1 MATKRSL
8 LIGIVVI
15 LLSAFILPDNSYAQR
30 KGPPPWAPA
39 HGYRAKMRQVYFPQY
54 NFYYDTRREVYIYM
68 GRRGWEIGVSLP
80 ARYAQVDL
88 NACARVPLDIDTDT
102 PQMYNR
108 DHRMRYAAWSQGGDD
123 RGKPSHGKGKKKK
136 W

>member
-1 MATKRSL
+1 MVTKRAL
-8 LIGIVVI
+8 LAGIAVL
-15 LLSAFILPDNSYAQR
+15 LLSAFILPDNGYGQR

-54 NFYYDTRREVYIYM
+54 NFYYDTHRQVYIYM
-68 GRRGWEIGVSLP
+68 GGRGWEISVGLP
-80 ARYAQVDL
+80 ARYSSVDL
-88 NACARVPLDIDTDT
+88 NGCAKILLDINSDT
-102 PQMYNR
+102 PQIYNR
-108 DHRMRYAAWSQGGDD
+108 DHRMRYATWGDGGDY